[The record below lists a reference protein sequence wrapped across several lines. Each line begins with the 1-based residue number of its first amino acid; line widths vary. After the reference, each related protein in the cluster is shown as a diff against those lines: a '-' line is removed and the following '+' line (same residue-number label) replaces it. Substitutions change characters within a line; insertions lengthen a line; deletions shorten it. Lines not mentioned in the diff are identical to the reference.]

1 GAGAGGARAA
11 GPCPKPRALRPCSG
25 AHPPPR
31 EPPALRRR
39 ARSPLL
45 GAPWA
50 AGAAPQ
56 RTILRA
62 AASPQLPAPAEEKKV
77 RGGEEERG
85 RLLPL
90 FAMSAAR
97 HVRPHRRA
105 RAGGDFNRAAARRAE
120 GHARRGRAARR
131 ARRAGRTAAGRPQAG
146 LRLSRSRRGLRL
158 NHAVA
163 APQLGEEPLCGE
175 LDASALS
182 CGAPRGGELRRDG
195 ARTFKVIFSTQGRS
209 GTASETHSAAE
220 HCLHSDAEI
229 AVASVSAP
237 AVPPGIWQPKGFAPE
252 APAMQLD
259 TLFTALGVVA
269 PAVEVAVPEEMS
281 KHTATPEAAGSLSG
295 GAEDRAKPALEPVVD
310 GLPLDR
316 CRKLL

>member
-1 GAGAGGARAA
+1 EEQAQEGRGLPARAQSH
-11 GPCPKPRALRPCSG
+11 GPFGRAP
-25 AHPPPR
+25 APTHPP
-31 EPPALRRR
+31 A
-39 ARSPLL
+39 SPLL
-45 GAPWA
+45 F
-50 AGAAPQ
+50 
-56 RTILRA
+56 
-62 AASPQLPAPAEEKKV
+62 
-77 RGGEEERG
+77 GGG
-85 RLLPL
+85 
-90 FAMSAAR
+90 
-97 HVRPHRRA
+97 RA
-105 RAGGDFNRAAARRAE
+105 RRCSALRGPPARRRSARFSAQQLLLSSPPRRRRRRRRRRRKRVRSGTLLAAWPGRGEAGPRSEE
-120 GHARRGRAARR
+120 GEARRGRAARR

>member
-1 GAGAGGARAA
+1 RSRRRRGEGCRPVPKAT
-11 GPCPKPRALRPCSG
+11 GPSAVLRRPPTPPRAPCSSEEG
-25 AHPPPR
+25 A
-31 EPPALRRR
+31 L
-39 ARSPLL
+39 
-45 GAPWA
+45 
-50 AGAAPQ
+50 
-56 RTILRA
+56 
-62 AASPQLPAPAEEKKV
+62 
-77 RGGEEERG
+77 
-85 RLLPL
+85 
-90 FAMSAAR
+90 
-97 HVRPHRRA
+97 
-105 RAGGDFNRAAARRAE
+105 AAARRSV
-120 GHARRGRAARR
+120 GRRRGAAAHDSPRSSFSSAPRPGGGEEGGGGGGGRGARR